1 MTHLDEQT
9 KARIRAEEEYRAQV
23 RADLE
28 QSTGQW
34 QGNTLFRTV
43 AALVLGLLLA
53 LLLLGGVWF
62 LAQPVEP
69 SPASTVP
76 EPSSAAQP

>member
-1 MTHLDEQT
+1 MTYPDEQT
-9 KARIRAEEEYRAQV
+9 KARIHAEERYRAQV

-28 QSTGQW
+28 AGQR
-34 QGNTLFRTV
+34 QGSALLRTV
-43 AALVLGLLLA
+43 AALVIGVLLM
-53 LLLLGGVWF
+53 LLLLGEVWF

-76 EPSSAAQP
+76 APSSAAQP